1 MAKAPRNLPSQSV
14 AAQAPVRRQG
24 ASGALPPH
32 VVERVRQGLAGFAAQ
47 QVPGGLIELARIG
60 GAWGVKGQVK
70 LIPFSADAEVLQEA
84 SYWYVLPPE
93 GRAAL
98 FGAPLRVDV
107 AHIRVQ
113 GDALVAQLEGIDDR
127 DWAQALRGAT
137 IALPRS
143 AFPALPDGEYYW
155 VDLIGLAVVN
165 RQGIS
170 LGQVREML
178 SNGPQSVLVVQEQM
192 REAGKA
198 AEHLI
203 PFVEVYVDAVDLAGQ
218 TITVD
223 WQPDY

>member
-1 MAKAPRNLPSQSV
+1 M
-14 AAQAPVRRQG
+14 
-24 ASGALPPH
+24 
-32 VVERVRQGLAGFAAQ
+32 AGFVAPQA
-47 QVPGGLIELARIG
+47 PGGLIELARIG

-70 LIPFSADAEVLQEA
+70 LIPFSADAEALQEA
-84 SYWYVLPPE
+84 SYWYVLPPA

-98 FGAPLRVDV
+98 FSAPLRVDV

-113 GDALVAQLEGIDDR
+113 GDALVAQLKGVDDR

-165 RQGIS
+165 RQGVQ
-170 LGQVREML
+170 LGHVREML
-178 SNGPQSVLVVQEQM
+178 SNGPQSVLVVQEQK
-192 REAGKA
+192 RESGLAAGKA